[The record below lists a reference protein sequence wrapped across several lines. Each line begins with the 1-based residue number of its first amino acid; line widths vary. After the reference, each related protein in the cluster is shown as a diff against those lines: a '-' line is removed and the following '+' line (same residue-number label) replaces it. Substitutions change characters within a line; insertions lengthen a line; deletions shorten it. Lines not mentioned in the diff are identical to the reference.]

1 MTRKRGRQKGKE
13 RRNLL
18 VTITIKGQTL
28 AEEGEPEEEM
38 VAEVIIDVTEG
49 IGREA
54 MATTRYTKHI
64 LNSLTMPILLQ
75 IKCIKAILQIKCIK
89 GILKTKCIKVILQI
103 KCIKPLLLKISH
115 MPNPLPTRMFL
126 RTNNISNTSSSNTN
140 RSNIISNSNISNSN
154 SSSNNTSSH
163 INNSSSTHTL
173 MEYLLHHHLRKR
185 KPNKLRKVIQF
196 TMIIQH
202 LKPHYKVYRIVVLY
216 ILTLIGR
223 L

>member
-28 AEEGEPEEEM
+28 AEEEEPEEDLEEEIL
-38 VAEVIIDVTEG
+38 AEGIIEVTEG

-75 IKCIKAILQIKCIK
+75 IKCIKGILQIKCIK

-115 MPNPLPTRMFL
+115 MPNPLPTRMYL
-126 RTNNISNTSSSNTN
+126 STNNISNTNSSTNTN
-140 RSNIISNSNISNSN
+140 RSNISNNNISNSN

-163 INNSSSTHTL
+163 INTSSNTPL
-173 MEYLLHHHLRKR
+173 MQYLLHHHRRKI

-196 TMIIQH
+196 TMTIQD
-202 LKPHYKVYRIVVLY
+202 LKLHESCESFVL
-216 ILTLIGR
+216 
-223 L
+223 

>member
-28 AEEGEPEEEM
+28 AEEEEPEEDLEEEIL
-38 VAEVIIDVTEG
+38 AEGIIEVTEG

-54 MATTRYTKHI
+54 MATTRYTKHL

-75 IKCIKAILQIKCIK
+75 IKCIKGILQIKCIK

-115 MPNPLPTRMFL
+115 MPNPLPTRMYL
-126 RTNNISNTSSSNTN
+126 STNNISNTNSSTNTN
-140 RSNIISNSNISNSN
+140 RSNISNNNISNSN

-163 INNSSSTHTL
+163 INNSSNTPL
-173 MEYLLHHHLRKR
+173 MQYLLLLLLHHRRKI

-196 TMIIQH
+196 TMTIQD
-202 LKPHYKVYRIVVLY
+202 LKLHESCESLVL
-216 ILTLIGR
+216 
-223 L
+223 